1 MIDGKTLKDLK
12 DGKYLILFEM
22 KNGEKKNARMMKLDE
37 FISAFMETVFQR
49 KERDKN
55 ESNIKT

>member
-12 DGKYLILFEM
+12 DGKYLILLEM
-22 KNGEKKNARMMKLDE
+22 KNGEKKNARMLKLDE

-49 KERDKN
+49 KERNKNDK
-55 ESNIKT
+55 EST